1 MQKITSTVLN
11 PFCRVQSHTG
21 VSIVEIKE
29 EDEQQVE
36 QAYSLKHSRDRLI
49 TLVPKSVKRK
59 KKIEKKER
67 ERQKLISE
75 AEKIQREL
83 DEIALRKEKK
93 FETIRSIKKVLTL
106 VIDMGQ
112 AKRDPEGKAKDNIK
126 QEYVE
131 ETKERKVQVERK

>member
-1 MQKITSTVLN
+1 M
-11 PFCRVQSHTG
+11 
-21 VSIVEIKE
+21 EIKE

-36 QAYSLKHSRDRLI
+36 QAYSLKLSRDRLI